1 MQSKGQ
7 AQHKRKWDDVGQNP
21 GGGSQEGFSHQDKQ
35 VLCLLPCKIGYGQ
48 FVSLC
53 WQMRGKG
60 LTIREVSPNPSSSGA
75 EAGQEVWR
83 NQAHLLEESSGRMK
97 TCKGRCK
104 TMEISVQL

>member
-7 AQHKRKWDDVGQNP
+7 AQHKCKWDDVGQNP
-21 GGGSQEGFSHQDKQ
+21 GWGSQEGFSHQDKQ
-35 VLCLLPCKIGYGQ
+35 VLCLLPCKTGYGQ

-75 EAGQEVWR
+75 QAGREAWR
-83 NQAHLLEESSGRMK
+83 NQAHLLEKKLRQDENMQGEM
-97 TCKGRCK
+97 
-104 TMEISVQL
+104 